1 MADLAP
7 LGPLGY
13 FCSRG
18 PIHIVANRVATAIW
32 GIVLGITFEQSR
44 QLETVFPHRVYR
56 DINMIG
62 PLRITINIRYLC
74 NIFVLGLQYFKNNQK
89 MG

>member
-1 MADLAP
+1 MKEEIVKLEKKFTRRRKQNVLTTVADLAP

-56 DINMIG
+56 DITN
-62 PLRITINIRYLC
+62 YD
-74 NIFVLGLQYFKNNQK
+74 
-89 MG
+89 